1 VTVSPPPSNPQVPQI
16 PQIPQIPI
24 PGG

>member
-1 VTVSPPPSNPQVPQI
+1 VSPPSSNPQVPQV